1 VTEALWALLIVPAV
15 LSFGAQRRVQDVFA
29 RYRAIANHAGVT
41 GAEVAR
47 ALLDAHGLGRVRLQ
61 LMPGMLTDQYDS
73 DRHVLG
79 LSQAVAQERS
89 ISSLGISA
97 HEVSH
102 AYQDAERNR
111 SYRLRQAVG
120 EPLMG
125 LAPWSGLV
133 FVGGFWLGIPPL
145 LWLSLAY
152 ACGLLLFAIVTVPVE
167 VGASR
172 RAMTLLT
179 GTGLADQRD
188 ADGVSRVLRAAAL
201 TYIAGVVQRLG
212 TFLALVLLA
221 EAIRRVTG

>member
-1 VTEALWALLIVPAV
+1 VTEALWALLIVPTV
-15 LSFGAQRRVQDVFA
+15 LSFGAQQRVQDVFA

-47 ALLDAHGLGRVRLQ
+47 ALLDAHRLGTVRLQ

-79 LSQAVAQERS
+79 LSRAVAEERS
-89 ISSLGISA
+89 VSSLGIAA

-102 AYQDAERNR
+102 AFQDAERDR
-111 SYRLRQAVG
+111 AYLVRDAVG

-133 FVGGFWLGIPPL
+133 FVGGFWLGMPL
-145 LWLSLAY
+145 LIWLSLAY

-179 GTGLADQRD
+179 DTGLADERD
-188 ADGVSRVLRAAAL
+188 ADGVGRVLRAAAL
-201 TYIAGVVQRLG
+201 TYVAGVAQRLG

-221 EAIRRVTG
+221 EAIRRVSG